1 MGLLTS
7 DKSIARRG
15 LPSTSSLQ
23 LVPTT
28 ASTLRKSN
36 RSVVAICV
44 CVMASFA
51 GGFAASRY
59 WRRAPVVEE
68 VKAQIA
74 DFHIVL
80 PQGQT
85 VVTITN
91 LAQNE
96 QYARLEVE
104 RNGDFISGVPQIERR
119 IAPRPRLSLED
130 SEFFRKELKGVVSS
144 SDSNW
149 DKANKIRQWLSATA
163 QRIALPGLS
172 SRVPRQAYEQM
183 RQGQPVLCGNLA
195 DIYAALCEAE
205 GLIARPVGLGVL
217 VQNGLYGADTHA
229 AAEVWLPEMGG
240 WIYEDPTFNC
250 YWQIAGKPASALALH
265 EALMEGEL
273 LRFAPHTKAT
283 EAKLRAN
290 YIDPR
295 LYFRQI
301 SYEYKPGGQV
311 LYYAD
316 KRLEPLS
323 MSDANWVHTNQK
335 LDIQRLDTDGN
346 VVLERRGQIAPGIYA
361 QLFGNDLFIRDRR
374 EVRSGM
380 RVRSSSGMVEGCAYI
395 HQRAEQLGL
404 FNGLNLARNP
414 SFRSTQTSND
424 LADEWSVVG
433 PVEIMTVSGG
443 QAMAALAG
451 GKLWQ
456 RIQARPHG
464 RYLFYARV
472 SVVRGLVNWSI
483 GDAERGPKSTGSI
496 EPERISEVVSDVVE
510 SDTGYLDIGFSVP
523 SGGAFRVLDV
533 IVTEAPR
540 FESEETIA
548 GEAKRQVALERR

>member
-7 DKSIARRG
+7 DKPIGRKGLSSTTSI
-15 LPSTSSLQ
+15 Q
-23 LVPTT
+23 LVPTQPV
-28 ASTLRKSN
+28 TLRRSNKSK
-36 RSVVAICV
+36 VAICL
-44 CVMASFA
+44 CVLASF
-51 GGFAASRY
+51 GVGFAASHFLKRSP
-59 WRRAPVVEE
+59 AVEE
-68 VKAQIA
+68 VKAQVA

-80 PQGQT
+80 PEGQT

-91 LAQNE
+91 LAQNQE
-96 QYARLEVE
+96 YARLVVE
-104 RNGDFISGVPQIERR
+104 RRGESIAGLPQTERR
-119 IAPRPRLSLED
+119 IAARPRLSQED
-130 SEFFRKELKGVVSS
+130 VEFFRNELKGVVAS
-144 SDSNW
+144 SDSAW
-149 DKANKIRQWLSATA
+149 DKANKIRAWLAATA
-163 QRIALPGLS
+163 QRMALPGLA
-172 SRVPRQAYEQM
+172 SRIPREAYEQM
-183 RQGQPVLCGNLA
+183 RQGKPVLCGNLA
-195 DIYAALCEAE
+195 DIYVALCESV

-217 VQNGLYGADTHA
+217 VQDGLYGADTHA
-229 AAEVWLPEMGG
+229 AAEIWLPEMGG

-250 YWQIAGKPASALALH
+250 YWQISGKPASALALH
-265 EALMEGEL
+265 EALMDGESL
-273 LRFAPHTKAT
+273 TYMPHTRAT

-311 LYYAD
+311 LYFAD

-323 MSDANWVHTNQK
+323 MTDANWVHTNQK
-335 LDIQRLDTDGN
+335 LDIQRLATEGN
-346 VVLERRGQIAPGIYA
+346 VVIERRGQIAPGIFA

-374 EVRSGM
+374 EVRSAI
-380 RVRSSSGMVEGCAYI
+380 RVRSSSGTVEGCAYV

-404 FNGLNLARNP
+404 FNGVNLARNP

-424 LADEWSVVG
+424 VADEWSIVG
-433 PVEIMTVSGG
+433 PVEMVTVSGG

-472 SVVRGLVNWSI
+472 SVVRGVVNWSI
-483 GDAERGPKSTGSI
+483 GDSERGPKSTGRI

-510 SDTGYLDIGFSVP
+510 SESGYLDVGFSVP

-540 FESEETIA
+540 FEMEDTIA
-548 GEAKRQVALERR
+548 SQGKRQVALER